1 MSDSQSLLQQAIAS
15 AKAGRRDV
23 ARRMFQQ
30 VVAQE
35 PENQVAWLY
44 LAGLAT
50 SADEANQALARVQ
63 HLNPDSPHLA
73 RARTWATRRFEPA
86 ARASSVQAD
95 TVPVPAGPWPAAPPA
110 EPPAPPERARQVT
123 PYRLWERL
131 VLAFTAATLVIVL
144 GVTLIALMLPP
155 ESAAQLVPAEAQ
167 AAIPLLR
174 LPTPTDTPAQA
185 VARLVPELEAARAAM
200 DYPSIT
206 IVLERMH
213 AADPGNESVTA
224 QLREAYLAQGMIQRN
239 AGDYHNARLSFERAL
254 AVDPTSEVARRE
266 AGLSALFQTGAE
278 LHQQGQWADALSALQ
293 QVYER
298 DPGYPHIDELLYSVH
313 YNLGLAREAAN
324 ALEEALASFEAA
336 NAILPEAP
344 EAGQKI
350 EEITLKLTPPTP
362 TPTPVVTP
370 PPTPEPKPGPSDKRV
385 VVDISEQRAY
395 LYEKDE
401 LVRKFVV
408 STGEPGR
415 DTAIGEFEI
424 LNKIPLAY
432 ASTWNLDMPYW
443 LGIYWAGPLQNGF
456 HALPTVR
463 HTGLTMWDGYLGQRV
478 SYGCI
483 ILSNED
489 AKTLYDWVDI
499 GTPVS
504 IQP

>member
-1 MSDSQSLLQQAIAS
+1 
-15 AKAGRRDV
+15 
-23 ARRMFQQ
+23 MFQQ

-63 HLNPDSPHLA
+63 RLNPDSPYLAKA
-73 RARTWATRRFEPA
+73 RAWATRRFEPA
-86 ARASSVQAD
+86 ARASSVQAE
-95 TVPVPAGPWPAAPPA
+95 TAPVPASLRPAAPPA
-110 EPPAPPERARQVT
+110 PERARQVT

-131 VLAFTAATLVIVL
+131 VLAFAAATLVIVL

-155 ESAAQLVPAEAQ
+155 EGAAQLVPAEAQ

-174 LPTPTDTPAQA
+174 FPTPTDTPAQA
-185 VARLVPELEAARAAM
+185 VARLVPELEAARAGS
-200 DYPSIT
+200 DYPAI
-206 IVLERMH
+206 IAVLERMH
-213 AADPGNESVTA
+213 AADPGNGSVTA

-254 AVDPTSEVARRE
+254 AVDPASEVARRE
-266 AGLSALFQTGAE
+266 AELAGLFQTGAE
-278 LHQQGQWADALSALQ
+278 LHQQGQWTDALSALQ
-293 QVYER
+293 QVYDR

-313 YNLGLAREAAN
+313 YNLGLAREAAK
-324 ALEEALASFEAA
+324 ALDEALASFEAA
-336 NAILPEAP
+336 NAILPEARD
-344 EAGQKI
+344 AGQKI

-362 TPTPVVTP
+362 TPTPVSTP
-370 PPTPEPKPGPSDKRV
+370 QPTPEPTRSPSDKRV

-395 LYEKDE
+395 LYEQDE

-424 LNKIPLAY
+424 LNKIPVAY